1 MLIPGVVSIGV
12 VVYTAEV
19 VVSVEKLSDGVNVDV
34 VVQVV
39 VGRVEV
45 VVAVE

>member
-39 VGRVEV
+39 GRVEV